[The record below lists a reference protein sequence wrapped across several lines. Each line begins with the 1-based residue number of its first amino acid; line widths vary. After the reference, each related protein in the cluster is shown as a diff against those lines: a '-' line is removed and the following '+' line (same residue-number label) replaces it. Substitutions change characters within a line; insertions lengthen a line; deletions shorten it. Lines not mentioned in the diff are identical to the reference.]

1 MPIIYISLGAILLGL
16 IIYAFVYTHQKS
28 LSEKIK
34 AETFNVL
41 ESYGTIKHE
50 HHHTYLSIQGVTY
63 QILYVY
69 IPSNAELTIN
79 SKIMW
84 EIRDSGKPR
93 LINQQHFLSFKGTKI
108 VIIYPSSMV
117 IKRYINENEMEFV
130 KYNKMF
136 YEMYVVRHFELENLL
151 KELKDA

>member
-1 MPIIYISLGAILLGL
+1 MPILYISLGVIFLGF
-16 IIYAFVYTHQKS
+16 IVYVFVYTHQKKV
-28 LSEKIK
+28 SEKIK
-34 AETFNVL
+34 AETKNVI
-41 ESYGTIKHE
+41 STYAKIKSE
-50 HHHTYLSIQGVTY
+50 HHHELIEINHVTY
-63 QILYVY
+63 QILYAYV
-69 IPSNAELTIN
+69 PANAELTIN

-84 EIRDSGKPR
+84 EIRDGSKPR
-93 LINQQHFLSFKGTKI
+93 LINQQHFLSSQYPKI

-136 YEMYVVRHFELENLL
+136 YNMYVCRHFELENLL